1 MTQVHYVNALKED
14 KALAGIARE
23 FATLEASSQAIG
35 LSRVI
40 SACMAIG
47 RAYAVAS
54 QPIAGSNIARELT
67 VTKTEI
73 AETLQSLGAGKASTF
88 QAYLGLADAL
98 CGMQGRGKARAPRNA
113 GLHIAAVLGER
124 AKVEELVSAIGRTV
138 ADLRLALS
146 GNKEGKGTQEADPAK
161 KDAARAKRVEES
173 LGSFHSVDAAI
184 AAIIAGAKA
193 ADFLPALKAAIKKA

>member
-1 MTQVHYVNALKED
+1 MTQVHYVNALRED

-23 FATLEASSQAIG
+23 FATLEQSSQQIG
-35 LSRVI
+35 LNRVI

-54 QPIAGSNIARELT
+54 NPVAGSNVARELS

-88 QAYLGLADAL
+88 QAYLGLADSL
-98 CGMQGRGKARAPRNA
+98 CGMTGRGKARAPRNQDLHLASMA
-113 GLHIAAVLGER
+113 GDRG
-124 AKVEELVSAIGRTV
+124 KVEKLVSGIGRTV
-138 ADLRLALS
+138 ADLRLALQ
-146 GNKEGKGTQEADPAK
+146 GDAKGTQEADPAK

-173 LGSFHSVDAAI
+173 LGAFHSPDAAI